1 MKLHH
6 VLWPILM
13 AGTLTLVQAQIDRA
27 TIEGVVSDP
36 SGAAVPQA
44 EIRIIRIATNDVI
57 KLTTNEVGRYF
68 APNLPL
74 GTYRVEVVGQPPMV
88 DASTATATASMT
100 TKYINEMPFI
110 YIGRDRKIIDFMK
123 FLPGLNLGDQN
134 NPAANG
140 AMRSSNEFF

>member
-44 EIRIIRIATNDVI
+44 EIRIIRIATNDII

-74 GTYRVEVVGQPPMV
+74 GTYRVEVEREGFRTARREPIILQTQLSARADFTLEVG
-88 DASTATATASMT
+88 ALS
-100 TKYINEMPFI
+100 E
-110 YIGRDRKIIDFMK
+110 
-123 FLPGLNLGDQN
+123 
-134 NPAANG
+134 
-140 AMRSSNEFF
+140 